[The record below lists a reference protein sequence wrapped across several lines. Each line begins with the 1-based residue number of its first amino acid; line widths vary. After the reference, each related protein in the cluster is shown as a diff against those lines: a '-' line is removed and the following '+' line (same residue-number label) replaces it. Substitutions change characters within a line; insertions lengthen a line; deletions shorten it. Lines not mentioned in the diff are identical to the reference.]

1 MAASTD
7 ASATDQVSDTLTW
20 ELDEQPSESDLSLI
34 ASAVTRHGRALAC
47 SDARP
52 LACWVRRHG
61 QIVAGACGRTELS
74 RLFVN
79 YLWVDESL
87 RRQGLA
93 TELLSRL
100 EAAAR
105 QQGCVDAALETLS
118 DDVARWYGRRG
129 WRTVALVPR
138 WVGGFNRHILV
149 KPLAGAAATR
159 ITLERADQA
168 DTVALIDALDSYQ
181 RPLYPPESHHGVDI
195 DTLMRPQVLF
205 AVMRTAEGLAVGCGA
220 LMLSDDE
227 SVQGA
232 AASRWGE
239 LKRMYL
245 QPAWRGGGRA
255 RAMLAH
261 LEDAGRARGCTCFRL
276 ETGIHQHEA
285 LAFYAGAGYEQRG
298 PFADYAPDPLSVF
311 MEKRFT
317 A

>member
-1 MAASTD
+1 MPASIG
-7 ASATDQVSDTLTW
+7 APATDSASDTLTW
-20 ELDEQPSESDLSLI
+20 ELDDRPSDADLALI
-34 ASAVTRHGRALAC
+34 GNAVTRHGRALAC

-52 LACWVRRHG
+52 LASWVRRHG
-61 QIVAGACGRTELS
+61 QIVAGTCGRTELS

-138 WVGGFNRHILV
+138 WVGGFNRHILI

-159 ITLERADQA
+159 LTLERADQA
-168 DTVALIDALDSYQ
+168 DTVALIDALDTYQ
-181 RPLYPPESHHGVDI
+181 RPLYPPESHHGVDV
-195 DTLMRPQVLF
+195 DTLMQPNVLF
-205 AVMRTAEGLAVGCGA
+205 AVMRTADGLAVGCGA

-227 SVQGA
+227 AVPGA
-232 AASRWGE
+232 PAARWGE

-255 RAMLAH
+255 RALLSY

-285 LAFYAGAGYEQRG
+285 LAFYAGAGYERRRVFG
-298 PFADYAPDPLSVF
+298 DYAPDPLSVF
-311 MEKRFT
+311 MEKRIT